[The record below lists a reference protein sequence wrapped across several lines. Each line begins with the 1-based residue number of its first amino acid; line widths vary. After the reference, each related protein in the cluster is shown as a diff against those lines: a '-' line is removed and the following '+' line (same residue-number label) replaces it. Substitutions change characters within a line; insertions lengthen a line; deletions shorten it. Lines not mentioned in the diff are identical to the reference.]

1 MIVQKLIPACKQTFS
16 YFSIAIFY
24 PMESKNP
31 EKPYIL
37 AVDDEQLNLELLR
50 FILERNQ
57 YEFVGTSDD
66 DYFFDLLKERKP
78 DLILLD
84 VIMPRIEGFELCE
97 KIKEFEAYRDIP
109 IIFLTGKVNVKD
121 KVKGFEV
128 GGVDYVT
135 KPFNEQ
141 ELIARIRT
149 HIELMR
155 ARKKIE
161 EQAQNLQQSNDLK
174 DRMFSIIGHDL
185 RSPLSAAKLKMDFIM
200 RGIIDPKG
208 DAFLDE
214 TVFGLLKTMD
224 EALNLLQNLLGWA
237 KSESDQIQ
245 MIPEK
250 LDVHDL
256 VEQTLRLLK
265 LGSEHKKI
273 ELSNNVP
280 EDTFAYADN
289 NMIKTVLRNLLSN
302 AIKFT
307 PLEGAIRINSR
318 LEEDSVVLEVQD
330 NGNGISKEDIQKIL
344 NPNEH
349 FSKLGTEKE
358 PGTGLG
364 LVLCQS
370 FVHKNGGALKIKS
383 ELGKGSTFYFDIP
396 LYTETE
402 MV

>member
-1 MIVQKLIPACKQTFS
+1 
-16 YFSIAIFY
+16 
-24 PMESKNP
+24 MENQVT

-50 FILERNQ
+50 FILERNN
-57 YEFVGTSDD
+57 YEFEGTSDD
-66 DYFFDLLKERKP
+66 DYFFEILEKRKP

-97 KIKEFEAYRDIP
+97 KIKGFRKYKDIP

-141 ELIARIRT
+141 ELIARIQT
-149 HIELMR
+149 HVELIRAKNQIE
-155 ARKKIE
+155 K
-161 EQAQNLQQSNDLK
+161 QAQNLKQSNDLK

-200 RGIIDPKG
+200 RGIIDPK
-208 DAFLDE
+208 DDKFLDE
-214 TVFGLLKTMD
+214 TVYDLLKTMD

-245 MIPEK
+245 VIPEK
-250 LDVHDL
+250 LNINEL
-256 VEQTLRLLK
+256 VEQTFRLLK
-265 LGSEHKKI
+265 MGSDHKKI
-273 ELSNNVP
+273 EMQNNVP
-280 EDTFAYADN
+280 VDVFAYADN
-289 NMIKTVLRNLLSN
+289 NMIKTVLRNILSN

-307 PLEGAIRINSR
+307 PVEGIIKINSKLR
-318 LEEDSVVLEVQD
+318 KNKLVIEIED
-330 NGNGISKEDIQKIL
+330 NGNGIPKDDIKKIL

-364 LVLCQS
+364 LVLCQN
-370 FVHKNGGALKIKS
+370 FVQKNGGTLKIRS
-383 ELGKGSTFYFDIP
+383 EVGKGSTFYFDLP
-396 LYTETE
+396 LFTEQD
-402 MV
+402 

>member
-1 MIVQKLIPACKQTFS
+1 
-16 YFSIAIFY
+16 
-24 PMESKNP
+24 MENQVT

-50 FILERNQ
+50 FILERND
-57 YEFVGTSDD
+57 YEFEGTSDD
-66 DYFFDLLKERKP
+66 DYFFELLEQRIP

-97 KIKEFEAYRDIP
+97 KIKGFKQYKNVP

-141 ELIARIRT
+141 ELVARIQT
-149 HIELMR
+149 HVELIR
-155 ARKKIE
+155 AKNQIE
-161 EQAQNLQQSNDLK
+161 EQAINLKQSNDLK

-208 DAFLDE
+208 EDFLDE

-250 LDVHDL
+250 LDLNDL
-256 VEQTLRLLK
+256 VEQTFRLLK
-265 LGSEHKKI
+265 LSSDHKKI
-273 ELSNNVP
+273 EMQNNVP
-280 EDTFAYADN
+280 QGIFAFADN
-289 NMIKTVLRNLLSN
+289 NMIKTVLRNILSN

-307 PLEGAIRINSR
+307 PVEGMIKINSK
-318 LEEDSVVLEVQD
+318 LEKEKVVLEIED
-330 NGNGISKEDIQKIL
+330 NGNGISKADIKKIL

-364 LVLCQS
+364 LVLCQN
-370 FVHKNGGALKIKS
+370 FVHKNGGTLKIRS
-383 ELGKGSTFYFDIP
+383 EVGRGSTFYFDLP
-396 LYTETE
+396 LFAEQA
-402 MV
+402 

>member
-1 MIVQKLIPACKQTFS
+1 MDS
-16 YFSIAIFY
+16 
-24 PMESKNP
+24 ENP
-31 EKPYIL
+31 KKPYIL

-66 DYFFDLLKERKP
+66 DYFFELLKERKP

-97 KIKEFEAYRDIP
+97 KIKEFREYRNIP

-161 EQAQNLQQSNDLK
+161 EQAQNLQQSNELK

-280 EDTFAYADN
+280 EGTFAFADN

-307 PLEGAIRINSR
+307 PVEGAIRINSR
-318 LEEDSVVLEVQD
+318 LENDSVVLEVQD

-370 FVHKNGGALKIKS
+370 FVHKNGGDLKIKS
-383 ELGKGSTFYFDIP
+383 DVGKGSTFYFDIP

-402 MV
+402 MA

>member
-1 MIVQKLIPACKQTFS
+1 MDSTSAQ
-16 YFSIAIFY
+16 
-24 PMESKNP
+24 
-31 EKPYIL
+31 KPYIL
-37 AVDDEQLNLELLR
+37 AIDDEQLNLELLR
-50 FILERNQ
+50 FILERNE
-57 YEFVGTSDD
+57 YKYVGTSDD
-66 DYFFDLLKERKP
+66 DYFFELLKEQRP

-84 VIMPRIEGFELCE
+84 VVMPRIEGFELCE
-97 KIKEFEAYRDIP
+97 KIKEFPEYRDIP

-121 KVKGFEV
+121 KVKGFQV

-185 RSPLSAAKLKMDFIM
+185 RSPLSAAKLKMDFIL
-200 RGIIDPKG
+200 RGIIDPKSES
-208 DAFLDE
+208 FLDE
-214 TVFGLLKTMD
+214 TVFELLKTMD

-250 LDVHDL
+250 LDVHEL
-256 VEQTLRLLK
+256 VEQTFRLLK

-273 ELSNNVP
+273 VLSNNVP
-280 EDTFAYADN
+280 EETFAFADN

-307 PLEGAIRINSR
+307 PVEGAININSR
-318 LEEDSVVLEVQD
+318 LLEESVVLEVQD
-330 NGNGISKEDIQKIL
+330 NGNGISKEDIRKIL

-370 FVHKNGGALKIKS
+370 FVHKNGGTLKIKS
-383 ELGKGSTFYFDIP
+383 EEGKGSTFYFDIP

-402 MV
+402 MA

>member
-1 MIVQKLIPACKQTFS
+1 M
-16 YFSIAIFY
+16 
-24 PMESKNP
+24 PMSEQVT
-31 EKPYIL
+31 EKPFIL

-50 FILERNQ
+50 FILERND
-57 YEFVGTSDD
+57 FNFKGTNDD
-66 DYFFDLLKERKP
+66 DYFFELLAERRP

-84 VIMPRIEGFELCE
+84 IIMPRIEGFELCE
-97 KIKEFEAYRDIP
+97 KIKGISEYKDIP
-109 IIFLTGKVNVKD
+109 VIFLTGKVNVKD

-141 ELIARIRT
+141 ELIARIQT
-149 HIELMR
+149 HIELRR
-155 ARKKIE
+155 ARNQIE
-161 EQAQNLQQSNDLK
+161 QQAENLKQSNALK

-200 RGIIDPKG
+200 RGIINPK
-208 DAFLDE
+208 AENFVDE
-214 TVFGLLKTMD
+214 TVYELLKTMD

-245 MIPEK
+245 VIPEN
-250 LDVHDL
+250 LDLKDIVD
-256 VEQTLRLLK
+256 QTFRLLK

-273 ELSNNVP
+273 TLVNNIP
-280 EDTFAYADN
+280 EDTFVHADLN
-289 NMIKTVLRNLLSN
+289 TTKTVLRNLLSN

-307 PLEGAIRINSR
+307 PFEGEIKVNAIFK
-318 LEEDSVVLEVQD
+318 EEQTIVEVQD
-330 NGNGISKEDIQKIL
+330 NGQGIPPEDISKIL

-364 LVLCQS
+364 LVLCQN
-370 FVHKNGGALKIKS
+370 FVNKNGGTLRIRS
-383 ELGKGSTFYFDIP
+383 TVGKGSTFYFDLPIGEKI
-396 LYTETE
+396 T
-402 MV
+402 V

>member
-1 MIVQKLIPACKQTFS
+1 
-16 YFSIAIFY
+16 
-24 PMESKNP
+24 MENQVT

-50 FILERNQ
+50 FILERNDFQ
-57 YEFVGTSDD
+57 FEGTSDD
-66 DYFFDLLKERKP
+66 DYFFELLKQRKP

-97 KIKEFEAYRDIP
+97 QIKAINAYKDIP

-141 ELIARIRT
+141 ELIARIQT
-149 HIELMR
+149 HVELIR
-155 ARKKIE
+155 AKNQIE
-161 EQAQNLQQSNDLK
+161 EQAQNLKQSNDLK

-200 RGIIDPKG
+200 RGIIDPK
-208 DAFLDE
+208 DDKFLDE
-214 TVFGLLKTMD
+214 TVYDLLKTMD

-250 LDVHDL
+250 LNLNDL
-256 VEQTLRLLK
+256 VEQTFRLLK
-265 LGSEHKKI
+265 LGSDHKKI
-273 ELSNNVP
+273 EMQNNVP
-280 EDTFAYADN
+280 EEVFAFADN
-289 NMIKTVLRNLLSN
+289 NMIKTVLRNILSN

-307 PLEGAIRINSR
+307 PLDGVIKINSKQTK
-318 LEEDSVVLEVQD
+318 EHVVIEIED
-330 NGNGISKEDIQKIL
+330 NGNGIPKADIKKIL

-364 LVLCQS
+364 LILCQN
-370 FVHKNGGALKIKS
+370 FVQKNGGNLKIRSKVG
-383 ELGKGSTFYFDIP
+383 EGSTFYFDLPI
-396 LYTETE
+396 YSDQD
-402 MV
+402 

>member
-1 MIVQKLIPACKQTFS
+1 MSQHGT
-16 YFSIAIFY
+16 
-24 PMESKNP
+24 

-50 FILERNQ
+50 FILERNH
-57 YEFVGTSDD
+57 FNFKGTSDD
-66 DYFFDLLKERKP
+66 EYFFKVLGEQPP

-97 KIKEFEAYRDIP
+97 KIKSFPKYKDIP
-109 IIFLTGKVNVKD
+109 VIFLTGKVNVKD

-141 ELIARIRT
+141 ELIARIQT
-149 HIELMR
+149 HIELRR
-155 ARKKIE
+155 ARNQIE
-161 EQAQNLQQSNDLK
+161 QQAENLKQSNALK

-200 RGIIDPKG
+200 RGIIDPTSEDFKKK
-208 DAFLDE
+208 
-214 TVFGLLKTMD
+214 TVFELLKTMD

-237 KSESDQIQ
+237 KAESDQIQ
-245 MIPEK
+245 VIPEN
-250 LDVHDL
+250 LDFTDI
-256 VEQTLRLLK
+256 VEQTFRLLK

-273 ELSNNVP
+273 ALVNNVP
-280 EDTFAYADN
+280 QETFVHADLN
-289 NMIKTVLRNLLSN
+289 TTKTVLRNLLSN

-307 PLEGAIRINSR
+307 PVAGKIQVNAAAGEERIII
-318 LEEDSVVLEVQD
+318 EVED
-330 NGNGISKEDIQKIL
+330 NGQGIPKEDIPKIL

-364 LVLCQS
+364 LVLCQN
-370 FVHKNGGALKIKS
+370 FVHKNGGTLNIKS
-383 ELGKGSTFYFDIP
+383 TVGQGSTFYFDLPIG
-396 LYTETE
+396 EK
-402 MV
+402 VVA

>member
-1 MIVQKLIPACKQTFS
+1 MTQTT
-16 YFSIAIFY
+16 
-24 PMESKNP
+24 EQQ
-31 EKPYIL
+31 PYIL
-37 AVDDEQLNLELLR
+37 AVDDEQLNIELLK
-50 FILERNQ
+50 FILERND
-57 YEFVGTSDD
+57 YEFQGTSDD
-66 DYFFDLLKERKP
+66 EYFFEILEERLP

-97 KIKEFEAYRDIP
+97 KIKSIP
-109 IIFLTGKVNVKD
+109 KYKNIPVIFLTGKVNVKD

-141 ELIARIRT
+141 ELIARIQT
-149 HIELMR
+149 HVELIRAKNQIE
-155 ARKKIE
+155 K
-161 EQAQNLQQSNDLK
+161 QAENLRQSNILK

-200 RGIIDPKG
+200 RGIIDPKA
-208 DAFLDE
+208 DNFLDG
-214 TVFGLLKTMD
+214 TVYELLKTMD

-245 MIPEK
+245 IIPEK
-250 LDVHDL
+250 LDINDL
-256 VEQTLRLLK
+256 VEQTFRLLK

-273 ELSNNVP
+273 VLVNNLP
-280 EDTFAYADN
+280 EGTFVYADMN
-289 NMIKTVLRNLLSN
+289 TTKTVLRNIVSN

-307 PLEGAIRINSR
+307 PVDGQIQVNLKKDKQKAII
-318 LEEDSVVLEVQD
+318 EIED
-330 NGNGISKEDIQKIL
+330 NGEGIPKEDIKKIL

-364 LVLCQS
+364 LVLCQN
-370 FVHKNGGALKIKS
+370 FVNKNGGQLRIKS
-383 ELGKGSTFYFDIP
+383 EVGKGSVFYFDLPIFENQ
-396 LYTETE
+396 L
-402 MV
+402 V

>member
-1 MIVQKLIPACKQTFS
+1 
-16 YFSIAIFY
+16 
-24 PMESKNP
+24 MEHEVT

-50 FILERNQ
+50 FILERNE
-57 YEFVGTSDD
+57 YEFEGTSDD
-66 DYFFDLLKERKP
+66 DYFFELLEQRIP

-97 KIKEFEAYRDIP
+97 KIKGFKEYKDVP

-141 ELIARIRT
+141 ELVARIHT
-149 HIELMR
+149 HVELIR
-155 ARKKIE
+155 AKKQIE
-161 EQAQNLQQSNDLK
+161 EQAINLKQSNDLK

-200 RGIIDPKG
+200 RGIVDPKG
-208 DAFLDE
+208 EDFLDE
-214 TVFGLLKTMD
+214 TIFGLLKTMD

-250 LDVHDL
+250 LDLNDL
-256 VEQTLRLLK
+256 VEQTFRLLK
-265 LGSEHKKI
+265 LSSDHKKI
-273 ELSNNVP
+273 EMQNNVP
-280 EDTFAYADN
+280 QDIFAFADN
-289 NMIKTVLRNLLSN
+289 NMIKTVLRNILSN

-307 PLEGAIRINSR
+307 PVEGVIKINSK
-318 LEEDSVVLEVQD
+318 LEKEKVVLEIED
-330 NGNGISKEDIQKIL
+330 NGNGISKADIKKIL

-364 LVLCQS
+364 LVLCQN
-370 FVHKNGGALKIKS
+370 FVQKNGGTLKIRS
-383 ELGKGSTFYFDIP
+383 EVGKGSTFYFDLP
-396 LYTETE
+396 LFAEQP
-402 MV
+402 

>member
-1 MIVQKLIPACKQTFS
+1 MTQTT
-16 YFSIAIFY
+16 
-24 PMESKNP
+24 EQQ
-31 EKPYIL
+31 PYIL
-37 AVDDEQLNLELLR
+37 AVDDEQLNIELLK
-50 FILERNQ
+50 FILERND
-57 YEFVGTSDD
+57 YEFQGTSDD
-66 DYFFDLLKERKP
+66 EYFFEILEERLP

-97 KIKEFEAYRDIP
+97 KIKSIP
-109 IIFLTGKVNVKD
+109 KYKNIPVIFLTGKVNVKD

-141 ELIARIRT
+141 ELIARIQT
-149 HIELMR
+149 HVELIRAKNQIE
-155 ARKKIE
+155 K
-161 EQAQNLQQSNDLK
+161 QAENLRQSNILK

-200 RGIIDPKG
+200 RGIIDPKA
-208 DAFLDE
+208 DNFLDG
-214 TVFGLLKTMD
+214 TVYELLKTMD

-245 MIPEK
+245 IIPEK
-250 LDVHDL
+250 LDINDL
-256 VEQTLRLLK
+256 VEQTFRLLK

-273 ELSNNVP
+273 VLVNNVP
-280 EDTFAYADN
+280 EGTFVYADMN
-289 NMIKTVLRNLLSN
+289 TTKTVLRNIVSN

-307 PLEGAIRINSR
+307 PVDGQIQVNLKKDKQKAII
-318 LEEDSVVLEVQD
+318 EIED
-330 NGNGISKEDIQKIL
+330 NGEGIPKEDIKKIL

-364 LVLCQS
+364 LVLCQN
-370 FVHKNGGALKIKS
+370 FVNKNGGQLRIKS
-383 ELGKGSTFYFDIP
+383 EVGKGSVFYFDLPIFENQ
-396 LYTETE
+396 L
-402 MV
+402 V

>member
-1 MIVQKLIPACKQTFS
+1 MDS
-16 YFSIAIFY
+16 
-24 PMESKNP
+24 ENP
-31 EKPYIL
+31 KKPYIL

-66 DYFFDLLKERKP
+66 DYFFELLKERKP

-97 KIKEFEAYRDIP
+97 KIKEFKEYRNIP

-280 EDTFAYADN
+280 EGTFAFADN

-307 PLEGAIRINSR
+307 PVEGAIRINSR
-318 LEEDSVVLEVQD
+318 LENDSVVLEVQD

-370 FVHKNGGALKIKS
+370 FVHKNRGDLKIKS
-383 ELGKGSTFYFDIP
+383 DVGKGSTFYFDIP

-402 MV
+402 MA

>member
-1 MIVQKLIPACKQTFS
+1 VNQEVTI
-16 YFSIAIFY
+16 
-24 PMESKNP
+24 
-31 EKPYIL
+31 KPYIL
-37 AVDDEQLNLELLR
+37 AVDDEQLNIELLR
-50 FILERNQ
+50 FILERNDFIFQ
-57 YEFVGTSDD
+57 GTNDD
-66 DYFFDLLKERKP
+66 DYFFELLQQRPP

-97 KIKEFEAYRDIP
+97 KLKSFAEYKDIP
-109 IIFLTGKVNVKD
+109 VIFLTGKVHIKD

-141 ELIARIRT
+141 ELIARIQT
-149 HIELMR
+149 HIELRR
-155 ARKKIE
+155 ARNQIE
-161 EQAQNLQQSNDLK
+161 RQAENLKQSNTLK

-200 RGIIDPKG
+200 RGIIDPKA
-208 DAFLDE
+208 DEFVDE

-245 MIPEK
+245 VIPEN
-250 LDVHDL
+250 LDLKDI
-256 VEQTLRLLK
+256 VEQTFRLLK

-273 ELSNNVP
+273 TLENNIP
-280 EDTFAYADN
+280 EETIVHADLN
-289 NMIKTVLRNLLSN
+289 TTKTVLRNLLSN

-307 PLEGAIRINSR
+307 PFDGKIKVNGVLEGNRTII
-318 LEEDSVVLEVQD
+318 EVQD
-330 NGNGISKEDIQKIL
+330 NGQGIPSEDISKIL

-364 LVLCQS
+364 LILCQN
-370 FVHKNGGALKIKS
+370 FVRKNGGELKIKS
-383 ELGKGSTFYFDIP
+383 TVGVGSTFYFDLP
-396 LYTETE
+396 LAKE
-402 MV
+402 VSV

>member
-1 MIVQKLIPACKQTFS
+1 MNQQVT
-16 YFSIAIFY
+16 
-24 PMESKNP
+24 

-50 FILERNQ
+50 FILERND
-57 YEFVGTSDD
+57 FNFKGTHDD
-66 DYFFDLLKERKP
+66 DYFFELLEERPP

-84 VIMPRIEGFELCE
+84 IIMPRIEGFELCE
-97 KIKEFEAYRDIP
+97 KLKSFAQYKDIP
-109 IIFLTGKVNVKD
+109 VIFLTGKVNVKD

-141 ELIARIRT
+141 ELIARIQT
-149 HIELMR
+149 HIELRR
-155 ARKKIE
+155 ARNQIE
-161 EQAQNLQQSNDLK
+161 KQAENLKQSNALK

-200 RGIIDPKG
+200 RGIIDPKSDDFVDG
-208 DAFLDE
+208 
-214 TVFGLLKTMD
+214 TVFELLKTMD

-245 MIPEK
+245 VIPEN
-250 LDVHDL
+250 LDLKDL
-256 VEQTLRLLK
+256 VDQTFRLLK

-273 ELSNNVP
+273 TLENNIP
-280 EDTFAYADN
+280 EATYVHADLN
-289 NMIKTVLRNLLSN
+289 TTKTVLRNLISN

-307 PLEGAIRINSR
+307 PFDGKIKVNAVVN
-318 LEEDSVVLEVQD
+318 EDRTFVEVQD
-330 NGNGISKEDIQKIL
+330 NGQGIPPDDIKKIL

-349 FSKLGTEKE
+349 FSKLGTDKE

-364 LVLCQS
+364 LVLCQN
-370 FVHKNGGALKIKS
+370 FVRKNGGTLKIKS
-383 ELGKGSTFYFDIP
+383 TVGEGSIFYFD
-396 LYTETE
+396 LSLTEQVE
-402 MV
+402 V

>member
-1 MIVQKLIPACKQTFS
+1 
-16 YFSIAIFY
+16 
-24 PMESKNP
+24 MENQVT

-50 FILERNQ
+50 FILERND
-57 YEFVGTSDD
+57 YEYVGTSDD
-66 DYFFDLLKERKP
+66 DYFFELLQERKP

-97 KIKEFEAYRDIP
+97 KIKKLKKFRDIP

-121 KVKGFEV
+121 KVKGFQV

-141 ELIARIRT
+141 ELIARIHT
-149 HIELMR
+149 HVELVRAKNQIE
-155 ARKKIE
+155 K
-161 EQAQNLQQSNDLK
+161 QAKNLKQSNDLK

-200 RGIIDPKG
+200 RGIVDPK
-208 DAFLDE
+208 DDKFLDE

-245 MIPEK
+245 IIPEK
-250 LDVHDL
+250 LDVYEL

-273 ELSNNVP
+273 VLSNNVP
-280 EDTFAYADN
+280 KNTFAFADN
-289 NMIKTVLRNLLSN
+289 NMIKTVLRNLVSN

-307 PLEGAIRINSR
+307 PVEGTIHINGK
-318 LEEDSVVLEVQD
+318 LTKGKITLEVVD
-330 NGNGISKEDIQKIL
+330 NGNGISKEDIKKIL

-370 FVHKNGGALKIKS
+370 FVNKNGGTLKIKS
-383 ELGKGSTFYFDIP
+383 ELGEGSTFYFDLP
-396 LYTETE
+396 LFQEE
-402 MV
+402 D

>member
-1 MIVQKLIPACKQTFS
+1 MCKKTFS

-31 EKPYIL
+31 KKPYIL

-97 KIKEFEAYRDIP
+97 KIKEFQAYRDIP

-250 LDVHDL
+250 LDVHEL

-289 NMIKTVLRNLLSN
+289 NMTKTVLRNLLSN

-307 PLEGAIRINSR
+307 PVEGAIGINSR

-370 FVHKNGGALKIKS
+370 FVHKNGGILKIKS
-383 ELGKGSTFYFDIP
+383 EVGKGSTFYFDIP

>member
-1 MIVQKLIPACKQTFS
+1 
-16 YFSIAIFY
+16 
-24 PMESKNP
+24 MENQVT

-50 FILERNQ
+50 FILERNNYQ
-57 YEFVGTSDD
+57 FEGTSDD
-66 DYFFDLLKERKP
+66 DYFFQLLEKRKP

-97 KIKEFEAYRDIP
+97 KIKGFRKYKDIP

-141 ELIARIRT
+141 ELIARIQT
-149 HIELMR
+149 HVELIR
-155 ARKKIE
+155 AKNQIE
-161 EQAQNLQQSNDLK
+161 EQAKNLKQSNDLK

-200 RGIIDPKG
+200 RGIINPK
-208 DAFLDE
+208 DDKFLDE
-214 TVFGLLKTMD
+214 TVFDLLKTMD

-245 MIPEK
+245 VIPEK
-250 LDVHDL
+250 LNINEL
-256 VEQTLRLLK
+256 VEQTFRLLK
-265 LGSEHKKI
+265 LGSDHKKI
-273 ELSNNVP
+273 EMQNNVP
-280 EDTFAYADN
+280 IDVFAYADN
-289 NMIKTVLRNLLSN
+289 NMIKTVLRNILSN

-307 PLEGAIRINSR
+307 PVEGIIKINSKLR
-318 LEEDSVVLEVQD
+318 KNKLVIEIED
-330 NGNGISKEDIQKIL
+330 NGNGIPKEDIKKIL

-364 LVLCQS
+364 LILCQN
-370 FVHKNGGALKIKS
+370 FVQKNGGTLKIRS
-383 ELGKGSTFYFDIP
+383 EVGKGSTFYFDLP
-396 LYTETE
+396 LFSEQD
-402 MV
+402 

>member
-1 MIVQKLIPACKQTFS
+1 
-16 YFSIAIFY
+16 
-24 PMESKNP
+24 MENQVT

-50 FILERNQ
+50 FILERNH

-66 DYFFDLLKERKP
+66 DHFFELLEQRIP

-97 KIKEFEAYRDIP
+97 KVKGFKQYKDVP

-141 ELIARIRT
+141 ELIARIQT
-149 HIELMR
+149 HVELIR
-155 ARKKIE
+155 AKKQIE
-161 EQAQNLQQSNDLK
+161 EQAINLKQSNDLK

-200 RGIIDPKG
+200 RGIVDPKG
-208 DAFLDE
+208 ENFLDE
-214 TVFGLLKTMD
+214 TIFGLLKTMD

-250 LDVHDL
+250 LDLNDL
-256 VEQTLRLLK
+256 VEQTFRLLK
-265 LGSEHKKI
+265 LSSDHKKI
-273 ELSNNVP
+273 EMQNNVP
-280 EDTFAYADN
+280 QDIFAFADN
-289 NMIKTVLRNLLSN
+289 NMIKTVLRNILSN

-307 PLEGAIRINSR
+307 PVEGVIKINSKPGKKKVI
-318 LEEDSVVLEVQD
+318 LEIED
-330 NGNGISKEDIQKIL
+330 NGNGISKEDIKKIL

-364 LVLCQS
+364 LVLCQN
-370 FVHKNGGALKIKS
+370 FVHKNGGTLKIRS
-383 ELGKGSTFYFDIP
+383 EVGQGSIFYFDLP
-396 LYTETE
+396 LFAEQA
-402 MV
+402 

>member
-1 MIVQKLIPACKQTFS
+1 
-16 YFSIAIFY
+16 
-24 PMESKNP
+24 MENQVT

-50 FILERNQ
+50 FILERND
-57 YEFVGTSDD
+57 YEFEGTSDD
-66 DYFFDLLKERKP
+66 DYFFELLEKRKP

-97 KIKEFEAYRDIP
+97 KIKEFEAYKDIP

-141 ELIARIRT
+141 ELVARIHT
-149 HIELMR
+149 HVELVR
-155 ARKKIE
+155 AKNQIA
-161 EQAQNLQQSNDLK
+161 EQAKNLKQSNDLK

-200 RGIIDPKG
+200 RGIIDPK
-208 DAFLDE
+208 DDKFLDE
-214 TVFGLLKTMD
+214 TVFDLLKTMD

-250 LDVHDL
+250 LNLKDL
-256 VEQTLRLLK
+256 VEQTFRLLK
-265 LGSEHKKI
+265 LGSDHKKI
-273 ELSNNVP
+273 EMQNNVP
-280 EDTFAYADN
+280 EEVFAYADN
-289 NMIKTVLRNLLSN
+289 NMIKTVLRNIVSN

-307 PLEGAIRINSR
+307 PVEGTIQINSK
-318 LEEDSVVLEVQD
+318 LAKQQVVIEIED
-330 NGNGISKEDIQKIL
+330 NGNGIPKEDIKKIL

-364 LVLCQS
+364 LILCQN
-370 FVHKNGGALKIKS
+370 FVHKNGGTLKIRS
-383 ELGKGSTFYFDIP
+383 EVGKGSTFYFDLP
-396 LYTETE
+396 LYSEKD
-402 MV
+402 

>member
-1 MIVQKLIPACKQTFS
+1 MNQQVT
-16 YFSIAIFY
+16 
-24 PMESKNP
+24 

-50 FILERNQ
+50 FILERNNFE
-57 YEFVGTSDD
+57 YKGISDD
-66 DYFFDLLKERKP
+66 DYLFELLEERLP

-97 KIKEFEAYRDIP
+97 KVKGFAKYKDIP
-109 IIFLTGKVNVKD
+109 VIFLTGKVNIKD

-141 ELIARIRT
+141 ELIARIET
-149 HIELMR
+149 HIELRR
-155 ARKKIE
+155 ARNQIE
-161 EQAQNLQQSNDLK
+161 QQAENLKQSNALK

-200 RGIIDPKG
+200 RGIIDPKS
-208 DAFLDE
+208 DE
-214 TVFGLLKTMD
+214 FVDGTVFELLKTMD

-245 MIPEK
+245 VIPEN
-250 LDVHDL
+250 LDLKDI
-256 VEQTLRLLK
+256 VEQTFRLLK

-273 ELSNNVP
+273 ELVNSIP
-280 EDTFAYADN
+280 DATFVHADLN
-289 NMIKTVLRNLLSN
+289 TTKTVLRNLLSN

-307 PLEGAIRINSR
+307 PVEGRIKVQGILKDDR
-318 LEEDSVVLEVQD
+318 IIVEVKD
-330 NGNGISKEDIQKIL
+330 NGQGIPKEDISKIL

-364 LVLCQS
+364 LVLCQN
-370 FVHKNGGALKIKS
+370 FVNKNGGQLKIRS
-383 ELGKGSTFYFDIP
+383 TVGKGSTFYFDLP
-396 LYTETE
+396 LG
-402 MV
+402 VPVVV

>member
-1 MIVQKLIPACKQTFS
+1 
-16 YFSIAIFY
+16 
-24 PMESKNP
+24 MENQVT

-50 FILERNQ
+50 FILERNN
-57 YEFVGTSDD
+57 YEFEGTSDD
-66 DYFFDLLKERKP
+66 DYFFEILAKRKP

-97 KIKEFEAYRDIP
+97 KLKKFKEYEDIP
-109 IIFLTGKVNVKD
+109 VIFLTGKVNVKD
-121 KVKGFEV
+121 KVRGFEV

-141 ELIARIRT
+141 ELVARI
-149 HIELMR
+149 HNHVELIR
-155 ARKKIE
+155 AKNQIE
-161 EQAQNLQQSNDLK
+161 EQAKNLRQSNDLK

-200 RGIIDPKG
+200 RGIINPK
-208 DAFLDE
+208 DDKFLDE
-214 TVFGLLKTMD
+214 TVFDLLKTMD

-250 LDVHDL
+250 LDLSDL
-256 VEQTLRLLK
+256 VEQTFRLLK
-265 LGSEHKKI
+265 LGSDHKQI
-273 ELSNNVP
+273 EMRNNVP
-280 EDTFAYADN
+280 ADVSVFADN
-289 NMIKTVLRNLLSN
+289 NMIKTVLRNILSN

-307 PLEGAIRINSR
+307 PVEGIIQINAKPGKNKVTI
-318 LEEDSVVLEVQD
+318 EIED
-330 NGNGISKEDIQKIL
+330 NGNGISKEDIKKIL

-364 LVLCQS
+364 LVLCQN
-370 FVHKNGGALKIKS
+370 FVQKNGGVLKIKS
-383 ELGKGSTFYFDIP
+383 ELGTGSTFYFDLP
-396 LYTETE
+396 VYVEQD
-402 MV
+402 